1 MSSSSALVVAV
12 AAALI
17 RLARVHDRPEWQRNV
32 PDARAEAGYYAC
44 LENGM
49 SFGELSGDAGVGT
62 HGGSEDHVAI
72 VCGLA
77 GRLSAWRFV
86 PIAYVDDASIPE
98 DWQFVIASSGVAA
111 RKTGE
116 AREAYNR
123 LSHDAAELL
132 QVWNRH
138 APTAPSL
145 RAAMRSAP
153 DAAARLESLL
163 RSPDLARRLSHFLR
177 EDARI
182 PEAVDAFRAADV
194 SRLSALAAASQA
206 DAEQLLRNQV
216 PETVDLARSA
226 RALGAFASSAFGAG
240 FGGSVWSLVPAA
252 DARPFAGRWLAD
264 FRRRYPHRSAA
275 VTFLARPGPPLT
287 FLLEES

>member
-1 MSSSSALVVAV
+1 
-12 AAALI
+12 
-17 RLARVHDRPEWQRNV
+17 
-32 PDARAEAGYYAC
+32 
-44 LENGM
+44 
-49 SFGELSGDAGVGT
+49 
-62 HGGSEDHVAI
+62 
-72 VCGLA
+72 
-77 GRLSAWRFV
+77 
-86 PIAYVDDASIPE
+86 
-98 DWQFVIASSGVAA
+98 
-111 RKTGE
+111 
-116 AREAYNR
+116 
-123 LSHDAAELL
+123 
-132 QVWNRH
+132 
-138 APTAPSL
+138 
-145 RAAMRSAP
+145 MRSAP

-182 PEAVDAFRAADV
+182 PEALDAFRAADV

-252 DARPFAGRWLAD
+252 DARPFAARWLAD